1 MTNFDL
7 DALANE
13 LAEFEIPER
22 NGGSLAPHEQRII
35 AGFEDIQRF
44 VEQHGRIPEHVE
56 TRDIFERIY
65 AVRLDRIRS
74 IKEYRDLV
82 ISLDHQGLLED
93 NLASAIHD
101 PESMDD
107 DELMAELEGVD
118 DNSDITELRH
128 VRTSAEKRATEEIAN
143 RKRCADYDQFSS
155 LFDEVAKDVK
165 SGTRTWLAIRKHE
178 GFLKSDIKRGEFFIL
193 FGQIAYV
200 AEVGKETRASNGEL
214 DARLRV
220 IYSNGTESNL
230 LLRSLQ
236 RALYKDES
244 SRKISEAQLGPLFNS
259 QVFTSDLA
267 SGKVYVLRSKSDHPT
282 VSAHRAVLHK
292 IGITGGEV
300 SQRVANARLDPTF
313 LMADVEIVATYDLFN
328 INRSRFE
335 KLIHKLFDRARLEI
349 KILDRFGQPVSPQ
362 EWFLVP
368 LCVIDEAMT
377 KIKAGE
383 ITKYIYDPEKASLV
397 ISNEKLPHSVS

>member
-13 LAEFEIPER
+13 LAEFETPER
-22 NGGSLAPHEQRII
+22 NGGSLSPHEQRII
-35 AGFEDIQRF
+35 SGFEDIQRF
-44 VEQHGRIPEHVE
+44 VEQHGRIPEDVE

-74 IKEYRDLV
+74 IKEYCDLV
-82 ISLDHQGLLED
+82 MSLDHQGLLED

-107 DELMAELEGVD
+107 DELMAELEGLD

-143 RKRCADYDQFSS
+143 RKRCADFDQFSS

-165 SGTRTWLAIRKHE
+165 SGTRMWLAIRKHE

-244 SRKISEAQLGPLFNS
+244 SRKISEPQLGPLFNS
-259 QVFTSDLA
+259 QVCTSDLS

-292 IGITGGEV
+292 IGITGGDV

-313 LMADVEIVATYDLFN
+313 LMADVEVVATYDLFN
-328 INRSRFE
+328 INRSRLE
-335 KLIHKLFDRARLEI
+335 KLIHKLFHRARLEI
-349 KILDRFGQPVSPQ
+349 KIIDRFGQPVSPQ

-368 LCVIDEAMT
+368 LSVIDEAIA
-377 KIKAGE
+377 KIQSGE
-383 ITKYIYDPEKASLV
+383 ITNYVYDLEKASLV
-397 ISNEKLPHSVS
+397 IDNE